1 MFGKEFKDDETDPV
15 IPAVPKKDVKEF
27 AKEIFIE
34 VPKPTAAISADSFIE
49 KVKSS
54 PEDPAVLE
62 DCDVE
67 TFNKVYNALKKCKLH
82 NACVWDGE
90 GFILRYK

>member
-34 VPKPTAAISADSFIE
+34 VPKPTTAISADSFIE
-49 KVKSS
+49 KVKSN

-67 TFNKVYNALKKCKLH
+67 TFNKVYNALKNYRLH
-82 NACVWDGE
+82 NACVWDE
-90 GFILRYK
+90 GDSILRYK